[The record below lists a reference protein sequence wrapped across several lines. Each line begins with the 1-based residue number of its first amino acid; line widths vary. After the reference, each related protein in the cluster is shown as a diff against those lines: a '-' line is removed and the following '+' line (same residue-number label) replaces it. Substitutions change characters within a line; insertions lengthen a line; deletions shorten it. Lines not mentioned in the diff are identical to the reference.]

1 MVNKDNVRLMT
12 HIAIYEKNEEN
23 KDLVLG
29 KYYKE
34 DYIKYNCLKTLLTST
49 VCYWMFVVVFVMLR
63 FQDIL
68 NKINEIDYFK
78 TIGVFLLGYIG
89 FALLYQIFAFVVYAI
104 RYYRAKPG
112 LIEYNR
118 NLKKLITFGENREK
132 GRKKMKGVRVRSGI
146 GGDELELEDDMEAQ
160 TERRKK

>member
-1 MVNKDNVRLMT
+1 MVNEDKVKLMT

-29 KYYKE
+29 KYYRE
-34 DYIKYNCLKTLLTST
+34 DYIKYNCLKTLVAST
-49 VCYWMFVVVFVMLR
+49 VCYWMFVAVFIMLK

-78 TIGVFLLGYIG
+78 TIGLFMAGYVG
-89 FALLYQIFAFVVYAI
+89 FVLLYQIFAFVLYAL

-118 NLKKLITFGENREK
+118 NLKKLIVFGEKREH
-132 GRKKMKGVRVRSGI
+132 GKKQNMKVHSNI
-146 GGDELELEDDMEAQ
+146 GGDDLNLDLEAPAG
-160 TERRKK
+160 RRKK